1 MTTTMAPDLA
11 TRKADALRMQ
21 RDDGT
26 LFRSAVVTVQPRTDD
41 AETRAISLAIS
52 SEAPVL
58 RYDWRTGDLYWEV
71 LAHGPETVDLSR
83 AANGMPLCMGHDTRR
98 VVGRA
103 LGITVDAD
111 SVLRAADT
119 TFSRTQ
125 AGRDALMD
133 VEDGILAD
141 TSVGYLTGDT
151 YVEELRDGDDYP
163 TRTYTRWTP
172 FEVSLVAV
180 PADTTVGVGRS
191 ANAPPVITHRQEHTV
206 EESHTASATVDARA
220 DAIKG
225 ICAGA
230 GVSIARMDQYL
241 ASGKSA
247 RDVGAELMGELAARN
262 QEQAK
267 PVTLTEQ
274 EEQRYSFVSA
284 INAAASGTRS
294 FEMDVSDEIA
304 KSLGRTAQDRSFF
317 MPTTMSRAFKGSGDG
332 VRTQLSL
339 TAGAGKGGE
348 AKFTEFGSFIEM
360 LRARLVLS
368 KLGVTFIEGLQGAV
382 GFPKQTAAGAFTW
395 GTDVAAPS
403 LSSLSLQTPLKTMD
417 AKVGS
422 SRTTFSRTLLR
433 QSSVGVENL
442 VRDDLLNIHAQG
454 IEIAA
459 INGAGGS
466 APTGILQTAGIGSV
480 ALGANGAVPTYDA
493 IVNLESEVTQDNADV
508 AAMNYLTTARGRGQL
523 KRTQVFTGTNGTP
536 VWQGGI
542 DNGEMNGYGAYATN
556 NVPSNLVKGTSG
568 AVCHAVIFGAWSQM
582 IVGEWGAAE
591 IMVNPYIA
599 GSPQLI
605 EVSSFQLLDVFIR
618 YPESFAAI
626 QDMLVT

>member
-1 MTTTMAPDLA
+1 MNE
-11 TRKADALRMQ
+11 TRKADVLRMQ

-26 LFRSAVVTVQPRTDD
+26 MYRAAAVTVATPDE
-41 AETRAISLAIS
+41 ETQTRSVSLAIS

-58 RYDWRTGDLYWEV
+58 RYDYRTGDFFYEV
-71 LAHGPETVDLSR
+71 LAHDASAVDLSR
-83 AANGMPLCMGHDTRR
+83 AQNGLPLLRGHDERD

-103 LGITVDAD
+103 RNITVDAD
-111 SVLRAADT
+111 SVLRAADV
-119 TFSRTQ
+119 TFSRSED
-125 AGRDALMD
+125 GRAAMMD
-133 VEDGILAD
+133 VEDGILTD
-141 TSVGYLTGDT
+141 TSVGYVVGDQYT
-151 YVEELRDGDDYP
+151 EEKRDGDEFA

-180 PADTTVGVGRS
+180 PADPSVGVGRS
-191 ANAPPVITHRQEHTV
+191 ANAPVIRITTTQEHTV
-206 EESHTASATVDARA
+206 DEQNTASATVEARA
-220 DAIKG
+220 EAIKG

-230 GVSIARMDQYL
+230 GVSIARMDSYI

-247 RDVGAELMGELAARN
+247 REVGAELMGELAARN

-267 PVTLTEQ
+267 PVTLTEA
-274 EEQRYSFVSA
+274 EEREYSIVNA
-284 INAAASGTRS
+284 INAAATGTRS
-294 FEMDVSDEIA
+294 FELEVSDEIA
-304 KSLGRTAQDRSFF
+304 KSLGRQAQQNAFF
-317 MPTTMSRAFKGSGDG
+317 MPTTGKAFKGRAEEI
-332 VRTQLSL
+332 RTQLSL

-348 AKFTEFGSFIEM
+348 SKFTEFGSFIEM

-368 KLGVTFIEGLQGAV
+368 RLGVTFLGGLQGAV
-382 GFPKQTAAGAFTW
+382 GFPQQTAAGAFSW
-395 GTDVAAPS
+395 GNDATAPG
-403 LSSLSLQTPLKTMD
+403 LSSLSLQSPLRTMD

-433 QSSVGVENL
+433 QSSIGVENL
-442 VRDDLLNIHAQG
+442 VRNDLLNIHAQG

-459 INGAGGS
+459 INGAGGT
-466 APTGILQTAGIGSV
+466 APRGILQTAGIGAV
-480 ALGANGAVPTYDA
+480 ALGTNGAVPTYDS

-523 KRTQVFTGTNGTP
+523 KRTQVFTGTNGVP

-542 DNGEMNGYGAYATN
+542 DGGEMNGYGAYATN
-556 NVPSNLVKGTSG
+556 NVPSNLVKGSSG

-591 IMVNPYIA
+591 IMVNPFVA

-605 EVSSFQLLDVFIR
+605 EVSSFQLLDVFVR

-626 QDMLVT
+626 TDMLVN